1 MKIQAAVSR
10 GLGRPL
16 SIEEVDLAQ
25 PQRDEVLI
33 RLVASGV
40 CHTDAESI
48 NGRELKLIKIELV
61 DES

>member
-48 NGRELKLIKIELV
+48 NGRGAPFLPY
-61 DES
+61 